1 MRLPLDECIGDRSL
15 MEALLAASH
24 DVVRSIDELGGGVDD
39 PAVLA
44 FACEHERVVVTYNA
58 ADFKLLADE
67 TPQHPGMLLIY
78 QDNKPSDMRASD
90 IVKALSNVERTYRD
104 GIAGKTVVLN
114 AFRW

>member
-1 MRLPLDECIGDRSL
+1 

-44 FACEHERVVVTYNA
+44 FASEHERVVVTYNA

-67 TPQHPGMLLIY
+67 TPQQRQGPSSSQTISPWLI
-78 QDNKPSDMRASD
+78 
-90 IVKALSNVERTYRD
+90 
-104 GIAGKTVVLN
+104 
-114 AFRW
+114 